1 MKSWWKHKVNKNPK
15 TEKAVEI
22 HEFYVVRTTSG
33 SLPALC
39 DECCE
44 GGAFMVTPEQ
54 AALVTH
60 IPLRAIYRWI
70 EGALVHFKEAPSGS
84 LLVCLRSLTT
94 TRNQITDDS
103 SERNQK

>member
-1 MKSWWKHKVNKNPK
+1 MTKNRK

-39 DECCE
+39 DECATDD
-44 GGAFMVTPEQ
+44 AFMVTPEQ

-60 IPLRAIYRWI
+60 IPLRMIYRLI
-70 EGALVHFKEAPSGS
+70 ESAAVHFRETPNGS
-84 LLVCLRSLTT
+84 VIVCLKSLTT
-94 TRNQITDDS
+94 TRNQID
-103 SERNQK
+103 E